1 MRTVLSVVVL
11 GLITGC
17 AAKSSVSETTAQGQL
32 ALSTFPEHPS
42 AVVARTTSGVEKVS
56 TPSATGAFV
65 LSLAKGESYSIRVV
79 MESRSVVIG
88 MPRTS
93 GSIDRSFKVSSAGV
107 HIDLGVVRYHAAGA
121 TDPVVPGAE
130 AASCEDGSNDGEN
143 GAAGGDGECVN
154 GVDSTTKAACSDVPG
169 AADTADTVD
178 ANAEMAVPEHDAPA
192 DASGCEQSSENAGD

>member
-1 MRTVLSVVVL
+1 MRTAMSVLVL

-32 ALSTFPEHPS
+32 ALSTFPEHAK
-42 AVVARTTSGVEKVS
+42 AVVARSASGMERTS
-56 TPSATGAFV
+56 TPSATGAFA

-88 MPRTS
+88 MPRSS
-93 GSIDRSFKVSSAGV
+93 GSIDGSFKVSSAGV
-107 HIDLGVVRYHAAGA
+107 HIDLGVVRYRAAGA

-169 AADTADTVD
+169 AADPADTVD
-178 ANAEMAVPEHDAPA
+178 ATAEMAVPEHDAPA
-192 DASGCEQSSENAGD
+192 DASGCEQNSENAGD

>member
-1 MRTVLSVVVL
+1 MRTVASLVVL

-32 ALSTFPEHPS
+32 ALSTFPEHAS
-42 AVVARTTSGVEKVS
+42 AVIARSASGMETVS
-56 TPSATGAFV
+56 TPSATGAFA

-79 MESRSVVIG
+79 MESRSVVVG

-93 GSIDRSFKVSSAGV
+93 GAIDRSFKVSSAGV
-107 HIDLGVVRYHAAGA
+107 RIDLGVVRYHAAGA

-130 AASCEDGSNDGEN
+130 AASCEDGSNDGEEGTQ
-143 GAAGGDGECVN
+143 GAEGECVK
-154 GVDSTTKAACSDVPG
+154 GIDSTTKAPCSDVPE
-169 AADTADTVD
+169 AADPADTVD

-192 DASGCEQSSENAGD
+192 DASGCEQGGEKAGE